1 MKEMKDDEIKLE
13 IDSSIKNSLLKM
25 SPWIKFFSV
34 LWYLGMLGVVFYTF
48 SEVGMNKDR
57 GLAYLLG
64 MIIAGVLIALLWY
77 FPATYLYRY
86 SSNIE
91 EGLNSSNQNALND
104 GLANLAS
111 FWKFIGILTLIYIG
125 VLCFFIISRL

>member
-1 MKEMKDDEIKLE
+1 MKDDEIKLE

-34 LWYLGMLGVVFYTF
+34 LWYLGMLVSVFYIF

-57 GLAYLLG
+57 GLAYLIG
-64 MIIAGVLIALLWY
+64 TIIAGLLITLLWY

-86 SSNIE
+86 SSDIKK
-91 EGLNSSNQNALND
+91 G
-104 GLANLAS
+104 
-111 FWKFIGILTLIYIG
+111 
-125 VLCFFIISRL
+125 

>member
-1 MKEMKDDEIKLE
+1 MKDDEIKLE

-34 LWYLGMLGVVFYTF
+34 LWYLGMLVSVFYIF

-57 GLAYLLG
+57 GLAYLIG
-64 MIIAGVLIALLWY
+64 TIIAGLLITLLWY

-86 SSNIE
+86 SSDIE

-125 VLCFFIISRL
+125 IMLCFFMAFVLRL